1 MLESSPAV
9 DAVLLRQALGLFA
22 SGVTVICAAE
32 PASGEV
38 RGMTANAFMSGSL
51 TPPLIMVSVRHQA
64 HMHAMITE
72 SGAYGVSILPEG
84 LEREARRF
92 AGMPVA
98 AHEPGPRF
106 QHLDGVPFLEGAL
119 CSFTARVAST
129 HEIGDHTLFIGEV
142 FGVDLAGRD
151 QPALGYY
158 RSRFTKVEQLDGSPV
173 LPIDQ
178 WSGAFDAWG

>member
-1 MLESSPAV
+1 MLESGQSV
-9 DAVLLRQALGLFA
+9 DSVAMRRALGLFA
-22 SGVTVICAAE
+22 SGVTVICAAD
-32 PASGEV
+32 PASGQA

-51 TPPLIMVSVRHQA
+51 HPPLILVSVRNQA
-64 HMHAMITE
+64 RMHSLITE
-72 SGAYGVSILPEG
+72 AGAYGVSIIPEG

-106 QHLDGVPFLEGAL
+106 DYEEGVPFLEGAL
-119 CSFTARVAST
+119 CSLTAKVAAA
-129 HEIGDHTLFIGEV
+129 HAIGDHTLFVGEV
-142 FGVDLAGRD
+142 MGIDLAGAD
-151 QPALGYY
+151 QPALGYF
-158 RSRFTKVEQLDGSPV
+158 RSRFTRVEQLDASQA